1 MVPTVIMI
9 LQSMPLTPNGK
20 INHAALPAP
29 VGESG
34 SAAPVATPSMR
45 PLTDMEI
52 KLVEVWTAVLRTS
65 IKSVEDNFF
74 DLGGHSLL
82 ATKLVHH

>member
-1 MVPTVIMI
+1 METFVR
-9 LQSMPLTPNGK
+9 
-20 INHAALPAP
+20 AAS
-29 VGESG
+29 VGELSDG
-34 SAAPVATPSMR
+34 
-45 PLTDMEI
+45 EI

-74 DLGGHSLL
+74 ELGGHSLL